1 MLESRLEYKPG
12 CSHSSS
18 LTTPPLRVE
27 APKSAKCRCDANT
40 ARCWGQGLVSY
51 EGRKLLF
58 LNDFSSF
65 PVETEQPRFQGWA
78 EHVCMCCSLGSWKH
92 RACTQA
98 IPLIITVSNKKKRL
112 VKTRRDPAERDF
124 RSIKKPSVTHF
135 SKHQCLQKVFLVSL
149 ASMELIVWER
159 GGGFTFWEKSPFSLT

>member
-40 ARCWGQGLVSY
+40 ARCWGQGPVSH

-58 LNDFSSF
+58 LNHFSSF
-65 PVETEQPRFQGWA
+65 PVETEQPQFQGWA

-92 RACTQA
+92 WACTQA

-159 GGGFTFWEKSPFSLT
+159 GGGFTLWEKSPFSLT